1 MFLIKTQQKLCHISI
16 CVKKYVQSCVCQK
29 KVVILQRKMN
39 KYNYMKKLFLI
50 LAAVMMTVSVMEAKS
65 LVVYFSA
72 TGTTKAAAEQ
82 IAKEQKADIWE
93 IVPAEKY
100 TAADLDWRNKQSRS
114 SIEMADPEARPAI
127 KQCTNIQP
135 YDVIY
140 VGYPIWWGVC
150 PRIINSWIDNNLPQ
164 LEGKKLIPFATS
176 GSSTIEQSVEY
187 LRKTYPSLKWENG
200 KLMNK

>member
-1 MFLIKTQQKLCHISI
+1 MQNMRKIFLLC
-16 CVKKYVQSCVCQK
+16 
-29 KVVILQRKMN
+29 M
-39 KYNYMKKLFLI
+39 
-50 LAAVMMTVSVMEAKS
+50 AVMMTVAGLEAKT

-82 IAKEQKADIWE
+82 IAKDQKADLWE

-100 TAADLDWRNKQSRS
+100 TAADLDWRDKQSRS
-114 SIEMADPEARPAI
+114 SIEMADPDARPAI
-127 KQCTNIQP
+127 KQCTNILP

-140 VGYPIWWGVC
+140 VGYPIWWGIC

-176 GSSTIEQSVEY
+176 GSSTIEQSVQY
-187 LRKTYPSLKWENG
+187 LHKAYPTLKWENG
-200 KLMNK
+200 QLKNQ

>member
-1 MFLIKTQQKLCHISI
+1 
-16 CVKKYVQSCVCQK
+16 
-29 KVVILQRKMN
+29 
-39 KYNYMKKLFLI
+39 MKKLFMI
-50 LAAVMMTVSVMEAKS
+50 LAAVMMTAGVMEAKTI
-65 LVVYFSA
+65 VVYFSA

-82 IAKEQKADIWE
+82 IAKEQKADLWE

-100 TAADLDWRNKQSRS
+100 SAADLDWRNKQSRS

-150 PRIINSWIDNNLPQ
+150 PRIINSWIDNNIPQ
-164 LEGKKLIPFATS
+164 LEGKTLIPFATS

-187 LRKTYPSLKWENG
+187 LRKTYPTLQWEDG